1 MLGQTHTPYGFSVD
15 LCVCLEIDCA
25 PLTISINQNL
35 STTETPG
42 SVWTEAEKLSLFLI
56 MQDRMETPTQ
66 EVVYVIGLAF
76 LKMCSTSFKLTVA
89 SGAHLPVLLPPDK
102 MTVGI

>member
-1 MLGQTHTPYGFSVD
+1 MYISAQEIM
-15 LCVCLEIDCA
+15 CVCWASPTLHMAAVWICVSLEIDCA
-25 PLTISINQNL
+25 PLTIAINQNL
-35 STTETPG
+35 SSTETPS

-76 LKMCSTSFKLTVA
+76 
-89 SGAHLPVLLPPDK
+89 
-102 MTVGI
+102 